1 MPENIRLTRPLIA
14 SEISD
19 NHEVIKALEQLVSTV
34 NNINQGGS
42 TEELE
47 IALGTALAK
56 ANLALSLISGIEE
69 VASFETVNKNL
80 ESYPKTLSYT
90 GDFLTQVT
98 YTTLSGSI
106 VKTLSY
112 DVSDRLE
119 TITLSGDIPSGIDT
133 VKTLVY
139 TGDNL
144 TGAVYS

>member
-144 TGAVYS
+144 TGAAYS